1 MLLLR
6 VGPDSANGRSCAQ
19 LTMGSSVQDKA
30 NNILFSHCLRQRLQS
45 IVSRLLGPGRLAVQA
60 VAACFKELEKPG
72 ISTKR

>member
-45 IVSRLLGPGRLAVQA
+45 IVSRLLGRLAVQA
-60 VAACFKELEKPG
+60 VAACFKVLEKPG